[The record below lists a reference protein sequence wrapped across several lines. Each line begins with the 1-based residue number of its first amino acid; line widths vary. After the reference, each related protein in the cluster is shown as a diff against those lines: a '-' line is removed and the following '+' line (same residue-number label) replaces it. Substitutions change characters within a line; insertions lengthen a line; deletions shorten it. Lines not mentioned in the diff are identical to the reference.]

1 MKANRFRLQRGY
13 WCQWVCSSHRIDV
26 KIADIDPSTDVGDVE
41 EAVRGSLD
49 QGSELELKVSLTN
62 DPYEI
67 K

>member
-1 MKANRFRLQRGY
+1 M
-13 WCQWVCSSHRIDV
+13 